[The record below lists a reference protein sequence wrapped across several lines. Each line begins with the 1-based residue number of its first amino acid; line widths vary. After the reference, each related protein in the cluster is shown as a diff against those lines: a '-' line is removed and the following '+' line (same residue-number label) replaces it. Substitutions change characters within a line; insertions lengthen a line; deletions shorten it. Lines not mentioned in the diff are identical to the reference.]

1 MNLRLAISTFTVLG
15 LMLYTISL
23 VPAGEPNQADALE
36 SQLEEIFL
44 GPPALAEP
52 QLLIYRDPVL
62 ISTPMEF
69 YQMPIPPE
77 HFDYGQPGYFEP
89 LIIEFDPESAT
100 PNLISDS
107 HSKPLTQEVQL

>member
-15 LMLYTISL
+15 LMLYTISI
-23 VPAGEPNQADALE
+23 VPTAEPNQADALE
-36 SQLEEIFL
+36 SQLEEILL

-69 YQMPIPPE
+69 YEMPIPPSD
-77 HFDYGQPGYFEP
+77 FYEP
-89 LIIEFDPESAT
+89 VIIEFDPESAT

-107 HSKPLTQEVQL
+107 HFKPTTQEVQL

>member
-15 LMLYTISL
+15 LMVYTISL
-23 VPAGEPNQADALE
+23 LPAGEPNQAAALE
-36 SQLEEIFL
+36 SELEQIFL

-52 QLLIYRDPVL
+52 QLLIYRDSVL

-69 YQMPIPPE
+69 HEMPDPPE
-77 HFDYGQPGYFEP
+77 YFEP

-100 PNLISDS
+100 PNLISES
-107 HSKPLTQEVQL
+107 HFKPITQEVQL

>member
-23 VPAGEPNQADALE
+23 LPAGDQTPATSPE
-36 SQLEEIFL
+36 SQVERIEP

-62 ISTPMEF
+62 IAAPMGF
-69 YQMPIPPE
+69 YEMPIPPN
-77 HFDYGQPGYFEP
+77 DYFEP
-89 LIIEFDPESAT
+89 VIIEFDPESAT

-107 HSKPLTQEVQL
+107 HSKPITQEVQL